1 MIIYDFSF
9 NDIKLSEKNG
19 YITSNNDEINQL
31 VPSYTIV
38 THTVPNVGE
47 EKFIKKV
54 KNPYEFRMELFFKE
68 ISSVTE
74 IKNWLDVS
82 TPKKFKFIP
91 DLCGVG
97 EIYVNLVDSL
107 IPEIYE
113 ENGKYN
119 VLVTVKF
126 KEFVV

>member
-1 MIIYDFSF
+1 MIYDFVF
-9 NDIKLSEKNG
+9 NGIKLSEKNG
-19 YITSNNDEINQL
+19 YLTKDNDEINQL
-31 VPSYTIV
+31 VPSYEIV
-38 THTVPNVGE
+38 THSVPNVEE

-54 KNPYEFRMELFFKE
+54 KKPYEFRLELFFKE
-68 ISSVTE
+68 IDSVTS
-74 IKNWLDVS
+74 IKNWLDTT

-97 EIYVNLVDSL
+97 EIYVSLIDSL

-113 ENGKYN
+113 ADGKYN

-126 KEFVV
+126 KEFVI

>member
-1 MIIYDFSF
+1 MLIEDFIF
-9 NDIKLSEKNG
+9 NGIKLSDKG
-19 YITSNNDEINQL
+19 GFLTSNNDELNQL
-31 VPSYTIV
+31 VPSYEIV
-38 THTVPNVGE
+38 THSVPNVGE

-54 KNPYEFRMELFFKE
+54 KKPYAFRLELFFKE
-68 ISSVTE
+68 ISSVAE
-74 IKNWLDVS
+74 IKNWLD
-82 TPKKFKFIP
+82 TTAPKKFKFIP
-91 DLCGVG
+91 DLCGIG
-97 EIYVNLVDSL
+97 EIYVSLVDSL

>member
-1 MIIYDFSF
+1 MLIEDFSF
-9 NDIKLSEKNG
+9 NGIKLSEKNG
-19 YITSNNDEINQL
+19 YLTKNNDEINQL
-31 VPSYTIV
+31 VPAYTIV
-38 THTVPNVGE
+38 THTVPNVAE

-54 KNPYEFRMELFFKE
+54 KKPYEFRLELFFKE
-68 ISSVTE
+68 ISSVAE
-74 IKNWLDVS
+74 IKNWLDTT

-97 EIYVNLVDSL
+97 EIYVSLVDSL

-113 ENGKYN
+113 ADSKYN